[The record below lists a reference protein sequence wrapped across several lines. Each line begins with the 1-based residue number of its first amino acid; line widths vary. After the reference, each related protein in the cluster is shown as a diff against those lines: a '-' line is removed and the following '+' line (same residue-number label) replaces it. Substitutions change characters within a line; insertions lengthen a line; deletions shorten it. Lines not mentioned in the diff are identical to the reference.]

1 MAIKMRRGN
10 YSDLDTSKLVGGE
23 IAVTD
28 NPSRVVVKTNA
39 GSVIKLVTEGS
50 VASDAFANIKVGSS
64 TIEAIG
70 DDTLEMEA
78 GNGVTLTPD
87 TTNKK
92 VTISAAISVEDSLTS
107 SSTTDALSANQGKVL
122 KDLVDSK
129 ADTSSLS
136 IKADLVSGKVPA
148 SQLPSYVDDVIEG
161 YYYNGAFYEEAAH
174 TTEITPEA
182 GKIYVDLSTNVQYR
196 WGGSAYVEISSS
208 LALGETAGTAYE
220 GSKGK
225 ANADAITEINSKI
238 SSAATS
244 SNKLIAET
252 ELRTGTA
259 SADVLLRRTQGHTN
273 KNILHVLDE
282 VVDTTINGITYT
294 ITRNDEGEVTQID
307 IDGTA
312 TEDSI
317 LELNPSV
324 DIYGTSSKTVL
335 TYCFDNASQHN
346 NEYKFFFDNV
356 SGQIYRAY
364 IKVFAGYT
372 ADHVIGKPMVRD
384 VYTSAKFEPYHAYT
398 TDDEIAAIKGV
409 IPSGASTSNK
419 LATAS
424 DIPAVDQTY
433 NAASVNAQS
442 GAAVAGAIS
451 PITEVIPSGASSS
464 NKLVTASQ
472 IYSQPTFTVTGEAL
486 VYTPGS
492 LPS

>member
-23 IAVTD
+23 VAVTD

-39 GSVIKLVTEGS
+39 GSVIKLVTEDS

-78 GNGVTLTPD
+78 GNNVTLTPD

-122 KDLVDSK
+122 KGLVDGK

-136 IKADLVSGKVPA
+136 SKADLVSGKVPA

-161 YYYNGAFYEEAAH
+161 YYYNGAFYEEDTH
-174 TTEITPEA
+174 TTQITPEA
-182 GKIYVDLSTNVQYR
+182 GKIYIDLSSNIEYR
-196 WGGSAYVEISSS
+196 WGGSEYVEIPSS

-225 ANADAITEINSKI
+225 ANADAITTINSKI
-238 SSAATS
+238 PSTATS
-244 SNKLIAET
+244 TNKMITDT
-252 ELRTGTA
+252 EMRVGTN
-259 SADVLLRRTQGHTN
+259 SGDILTRRTIGHTN
-273 KNILHVLDE
+273 KNILHIPSE
-282 VVDTTINGITYT
+282 VVDTTINGVTYT
-294 ITRNDEGEVTQID
+294 ITRNDEGEVTQIA
-307 IDGTA
+307 INGTA
-312 TEDSI
+312 SGDST

-324 DIYGTSSKTVL
+324 DISGKASKTVI
-335 TYCFDNASQHN
+335 TTCFENATQHL
-346 NEYKFFFDNV
+346 NEYKIFFVNV
-356 SGQIYRAY
+356 SGTIYHAY
-364 IKVFAGYT
+364 ITVFDGYT
-372 ADHVIGKPMVRD
+372 ANNVIGRPMVRD
-384 VYTSAKFEPYHAYT
+384 NNTSASFEPYHAYT
-398 TDDEIAAIKGV
+398 IDDEIHDIQLV
-409 IPSGASTSNK
+409 IPST
-419 LATAS
+419 
-424 DIPAVDQTY
+424 
-433 NAASVNAQS
+433 
-442 GAAVAGAIS
+442 
-451 PITEVIPSGASSS
+451 ASSS